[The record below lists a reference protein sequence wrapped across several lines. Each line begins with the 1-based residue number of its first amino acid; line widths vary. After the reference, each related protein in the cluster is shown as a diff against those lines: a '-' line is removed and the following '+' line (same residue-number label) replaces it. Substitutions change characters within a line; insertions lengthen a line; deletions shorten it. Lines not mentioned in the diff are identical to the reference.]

1 MILDLH
7 IPVDR
12 QKAETYFAKLLKD
25 ESAIELKKIH
35 QNRTNSQ
42 NRYVHALFAIF
53 GFQFGYTIDEAKA
66 TVKRK
71 LGYIYEKNGT
81 WFLKKTSLMST
92 AELSEFIDRFRNY
105 SASVGCWLP
114 SSGEFYNDYIAY
126 SKELERIKSNENRW
140 GY

>member
-105 SASVGCWLP
+105 GASVGCYLP
-114 SSGEFYNDYIAY
+114 TAEEF
-126 SKELERIKSNENRW
+126 NENYVEMMKQVAYIESQQSKY